1 MTPPFFFSSVYHSGI
16 IYLYLSGISSRDPS
30 VEKNLTEKQADLL
43 HFVENYWNERYCA
56 PTYKEI
62 AENLGVKSVG
72 WVHSLVNSLVSKGI
86 LVKKGHRTLRPVH
99 LTQKS
104 LDKKL

>member
-1 MTPPFFFSSVYHSGI
+1 M
-16 IYLYLSGISSRDPS
+16 
-30 VEKNLTEKQADLL
+30 EKNLTQKQEELL
-43 HFVENYWNERYCA
+43 DFVENYWMQRYCA

-62 AENLGVKSVG
+62 AEGLGVKSVCC
-72 WVHSLVNSLVSKGI
+72 VHSLVNDLVSKGI
-86 LVKKGHRTLRPVH
+86 LLKKGHRTLRPAH

>member
-1 MTPPFFFSSVYHSGI
+1 MSPK
-16 IYLYLSGISSRDPS
+16 
-30 VEKNLTEKQADLL
+30 EKELL

-72 WVHSLVNSLVSKGI
+72 WVHSLVNELVSKGI
-86 LVKKGHRTLRPVH
+86 LLKKGHRTLRPAH

>member
-1 MTPPFFFSSVYHSGI
+1 MSPK
-16 IYLYLSGISSRDPS
+16 
-30 VEKNLTEKQADLL
+30 EKELL

>member
-1 MTPPFFFSSVYHSGI
+1 MSPK
-16 IYLYLSGISSRDPS
+16 
-30 VEKNLTEKQADLL
+30 EKELL

-72 WVHSLVNSLVSKGI
+72 WVHSLVNDLVSKGI
-86 LVKKGHRTLRPVH
+86 LVKKGHRTLRPAH

>member
-1 MTPPFFFSSVYHSGI
+1 MSPK
-16 IYLYLSGISSRDPS
+16 
-30 VEKNLTEKQADLL
+30 EKELL

-86 LVKKGHRTLRPVH
+86 LVKKGHRTLRPAH

>member
-1 MTPPFFFSSVYHSGI
+1 M
-16 IYLYLSGISSRDPS
+16 
-30 VEKNLTEKQADLL
+30 EKNLTQKQEELL
-43 HFVENYWNERYCA
+43 DFVENYWMERYCA

-72 WVHSLVNSLVSKGI
+72 WVHSLVNDLVSKGI
-86 LVKKGHRTLRPVH
+86 LLKKGHLTLRPVH
-99 LTQKS
+99 LSQKS

>member
-1 MTPPFFFSSVYHSGI
+1 M
-16 IYLYLSGISSRDPS
+16 
-30 VEKNLTEKQADLL
+30 EKNLTQKQEELL
-43 HFVENYWNERYCA
+43 DFVENYWMERYCA

-62 AENLGVKSVG
+62 AENLGVNRVG
-72 WVHSLVNSLVSKGI
+72 WVHSLGNDLVSKGI
-86 LVKKGHRTLRPVH
+86 LLKKGHRTLRPVH